1 MTKPYNL
8 LAGALV
14 AALFGATAA
23 QAHHSFAMFDK
34 TEETVV
40 TGTVARW
47 GFNNPHSWLYLNI
60 KNDDGSETLWSFEGS
75 SPTSL
80 IQRGITGNTF
90 RPGDTVQV
98 LYCPLRDGR
107 PGGGLGWARL
117 PDGTFLDPSDG
128 GCDGSEASQQRWQGW
143 LEKGF
148 TSAPEAMKAEH
159 AGGG

>member
-1 MTKPYNL
+1 MTKPFYSL
-8 LAGALV
+8 SAALV
-14 AALFGATAA
+14 VALASATAA

-34 TEETVV
+34 TQETVA
-40 TGTVARW
+40 TGTIVRW
-47 GFNNPHSWLYLNI
+47 GFNNPHSWLYVNV

-90 RPGDTVQV
+90 QPGDTIQV

-117 PDGTFLDPSDG
+117 ADGTFLDPSDG
-128 GCDGSEASQQRWQGW
+128 GCNGSEENQKRWEMW
-143 LEKGF
+143 LSKGY
-148 TSAPEAMKAEH
+148 TSATEAEQAEGT
-159 AGGG
+159 GG